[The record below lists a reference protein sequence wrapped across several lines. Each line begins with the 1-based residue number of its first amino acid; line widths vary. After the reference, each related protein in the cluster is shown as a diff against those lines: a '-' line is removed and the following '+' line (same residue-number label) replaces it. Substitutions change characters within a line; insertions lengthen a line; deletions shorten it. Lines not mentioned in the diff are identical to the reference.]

1 MSCSHL
7 LTTPSFTRLM
17 AYVAHRDRLTRTPGR
32 LLHSACPHVTDASKT
47 YPAAQNLPT
56 SQNFPKCTAHLEHS
70 LFLVL
75 QYKYSILQSNNSVY
89 IANILYGTCP
99 CVMAILLCYFLI
111 EYKFEPHSEITYN
124 MRKIFNFFSD

>member
-17 AYVAHRDRLTRTPGR
+17 AYVAHRDRLTSTPGR

-47 YPAAQNLPT
+47 YPVLKT
-56 SQNFPKCTAHLEHS
+56 YLRHKTFPSVRAHLEHS

-75 QYKYSILQSNNSVY
+75 RYKYSMLQLNNSLY

-111 EYKFEPHSEITYN
+111 EYKFESHSEITYN
-124 MRKIFNFFSD
+124 MRKILNFFSD

>member
-1 MSCSHL
+1 
-7 LTTPSFTRLM
+7 M

-47 YPAAQNLPT
+47 YPAPQNLPT

-89 IANILYGTCP
+89 IANILY
-99 CVMAILLCYFLI
+99 VRV
-111 EYKFEPHSEITYN
+111 HV
-124 MRKIFNFFSD
+124 